1 MGIGFADRSDCRNL
15 VFIGNISSST
25 RIHNELVAS
34 TDNQGNSVP
43 KAAHIAQN
51 FGNFWPEKYFKKI
64 SKKFPKTVQISR
76 NWEKVL
82 KSSLGRKLAS
92 LIFDN
97 NFEPR
102 NYNGFQQD
110 RSCEYPP
117 STRVDTAQ

>member
-1 MGIGFADRSDCRNL
+1 MGIEFADRSDCRNL
-15 VFIGNISSST
+15 DFIGNISSST

-34 TDNQGNSVP
+34 TGNQENSVP

-76 NWEKVL
+76 NCEKVL

-110 RSCEYPP
+110 
-117 STRVDTAQ
+117 